1 VKTVPFLPVQHGMI
15 HLIII
20 LVIVGVLVYLLNVL
34 VPIDPKFKLVIN
46 AVIGIALFLYVLSV
60 FGFVDARDMPR
71 VR

>member
-1 VKTVPFLPVQHGMI
+1 MI

-20 LVIVGVLVYLLNVL
+20 LVIVGVLVYLLNAL

-60 FGFVDARDMPR
+60 FGFIDARDMPR